1 MEEQI
6 SAHLRVDDRSPHLTT
21 SARLFSA
28 AAPRSHLCFD
38 NNSHSLREG
47 ESIPNDDDDDD
58 DDDDDGTVET
68 TTADD
73 YDALRLMQLVA
84 L

>member
-1 MEEQI
+1 MQEQI
-6 SAHLRVDDRSPHLTT
+6 SAHLRVDDTSPHLTT

-58 DDDDDGTVET
+58 DDGTVET